1 MHLPAACGALFSALT
16 LVAAAGCSPVCG
28 ATPERLAA
36 LQRGM
41 SYQETSAIMK
51 CDARSMTAPGAQG
64 LARAEWNG
72 RGPDLTMTV
81 TEIEFLDGALLYYNT
96 RSESGF

>member
-1 MHLPAACGALFSALT
+1 MHLPAACGALFSALAV
-16 LVAAAGCSPVCG
+16 VAAAGCSPVCG

-51 CDARSMTAPGAQG
+51 CDARSMTPRSDQG

-81 TEIEFLDGALLYYNT
+81 TEIEFLDGGLLYYST
-96 RSESGF
+96 RSETGF